1 MGYKIA
7 VAGKGG
13 TGKTTLTG
21 LLIDY
26 LVKKGEGPILAVDAD
41 ANANLNE
48 VLGVD
53 IEETIGEIREDVS
66 QRSLAGDNNFPGG
79 MLKADYLKYK
89 LNSAVSEAKGYDMIV
104 MGRSQGTGCYC
115 YVNGVLKTQI
125 DSLSGNYEYLVI
137 DNEAGMEH
145 LSRKVVQDIDTLFLI
160 SDCSRRGIQAVG
172 RIRRL
177 VDELKLN
184 VGQIFLI
191 VNRAPDGK
199 LNEGT
204 MEEINNQGL
213 ELLGVVPMDQMVYEY
228 DSSGKPLVELP
239 EDSLSKKALNDILS
253 KIQFNR

>member
-21 LLIDY
+21 LLINY
-26 LVKKGEGPILAVDAD
+26 LVKKGECPILAVDAD

-48 VLGVD
+48 VLGVEV
-53 IEETIGEIREDVS
+53 EESIGEIREDVS
-66 QRSLAGDNNFPGG
+66 QKSLAGDEFPGG
-79 MLKADYLKYK
+79 MHKADYLKYR
-89 LNSAVSEAKGYDMIV
+89 LSTAVTEGDGYDLLV
-104 MGRSQGTGCYC
+104 MGRSQGPGCYC
-115 YVNGVLKTQI
+115 YVNGVLKAQL
-125 DSLSGNYEYLVI
+125 DSLSGNYKYIII

-172 RIRRL
+172 RIRNL
-177 VDELKLN
+177 VDELKLK

-191 VNRAPDGK
+191 INRAPEGK

-204 MEEINNQGL
+204 LEEIKNQNL
-213 ELLGVVPMDQMVYEY
+213 DLIGVVPMDPLVFEY
-228 DSSGKPLVELP
+228 DSKGEPLVNLP
-239 EDSLSKKALNDILS
+239 EDDETKKALKEILL
-253 KIQFNR
+253 KIQFNK

>member
-26 LVKKGEGPILAVDAD
+26 LVKKGEEPILAVDAD

-48 VLGVD
+48 VLGEDV
-53 IEETIGEIREDVS
+53 EETIGQIREDVS
-66 QRSLAGDNNFPGG
+66 QRSLSGDKFPGG

-89 LNSAVSEAKGYDMIV
+89 LSNSITEGNGYDMIV

-115 YVNGVLKTQI
+115 YVNGVLKSQI
-125 DSLSGNYEYLVI
+125 DSLSENYKYIII

-145 LSRKVVQDIDTLFLI
+145 LSRKIVEDIDTLFLI

-177 VDELKLN
+177 VDELKLK

-191 VNRAPDGK
+191 VNRAPEGK
-199 LNEGT
+199 INSGT
-204 MEEINNQGL
+204 MEEIKNQGL
-213 ELLGVVPMDQMVYEY
+213 ELLGVVPMDSMIYEY
-228 DSSGKPLVELP
+228 DSSGKPLVEMP
-239 EDSLSKKALNDILS
+239 EDSPSKKTLHDILS
-253 KIQFNR
+253 KIQFNK

>member
-26 LVKKGEGPILAVDAD
+26 LVKKSQGPILAVDAD

-89 LNSAVSEAKGYDMIV
+89 LSAAITEAKGYDMIV

-145 LSRKVVQDIDTLFLI
+145 LSRKVVENIDTLFLI

-177 VDELKLN
+177 VDELKLK

-191 VNRAPDGK
+191 VNRAPEGK

-253 KIQFNR
+253 KIQFNK

>member
-26 LVKKGEGPILAVDAD
+26 LVKKGGGPILAVDAD

-89 LNSAVSEAKGYDMIV
+89 LSSAVTEANGYDMIV

-145 LSRKVVQDIDTLFLI
+145 LSRKVVENIDTLFLI

-177 VDELKLN
+177 VDELKLK

-191 VNRAPDGK
+191 VNRAPEGK

-239 EDSLSKKALNDILS
+239 EDSPSKKALNDILS
-253 KIQFNR
+253 KIQFNK

>member
-26 LVKKGEGPILAVDAD
+26 LVKKGKGPILAVDAD

-53 IEETIGEIREDVS
+53 IEESIGEIREDVS
-66 QRSLAGDNNFPGG
+66 QRSLDNNFPGG
-79 MLKADYLKYK
+79 MLKAEYLKYK
-89 LNSAVSEAKGYDMIV
+89 LSTAVTEGDGYDMIV

-145 LSRKVVQDIDTLFLI
+145 LSRKVVEDIDTLFLI

-177 VDELKLN
+177 VDELKLK

-191 VNRAPDGK
+191 VNRAPEGK
-199 LNEGT
+199 INEGT

-228 DSSGKPLVELP
+228 DTSGKPLVELP

-253 KIQFNR
+253 KIQFNK

>member
-53 IEETIGEIREDVS
+53 IEDTIGDIREDVS
-66 QRSLAGDNNFPGG
+66 KRSLDNNFPGG
-79 MLKADYLKYK
+79 MMKADYLKYK
-89 LNSAVSEAKGYDMIV
+89 LNTAITEGNGYDMIV

-125 DSLSGNYEYLVI
+125 DSLSGNYKHLVI

-145 LSRKVVQDIDTLFLI
+145 LSRRVVENIDTLFLI

-177 VDELKLN
+177 VDELKLS

-191 VNRAPDGK
+191 VNRAPEGK

-204 MEEINNQGL
+204 MEEIRNQGL
-213 ELLGVVPMDQMVYEY
+213 ELLGVVPMDTMVYEY

-239 EDSLSKKALNDILS
+239 EDSLSKKALHDILS
-253 KIQFNR
+253 KIQFNK

>member
-21 LLIDY
+21 LMIDY
-26 LVKKGEGPILAVDAD
+26 LLKKGEGSILAVDAD

-48 VLGVD
+48 VLGVE
-53 IEETIGEIREDVS
+53 IEDTIGEIREDVS
-66 QRSLAGDNNFPGG
+66 KRSLDDSFPAG
-79 MLKADYLKYK
+79 MMKADYLKYK
-89 LNSAVSEAKGYDMIV
+89 LSTAVTEGDGYDMIV

-125 DSLSGNYEYLVI
+125 DLLSGNYKYLVI

-145 LSRKVVQDIDTLFLI
+145 LSRKVVEDIDTLFLI

-177 VDELKLN
+177 VDELKLK

-191 VNRAPDGK
+191 VNRAPEGK

-213 ELLGVVPMDQMVYEY
+213 ELLGIVPMDPMVYEY
-228 DSSGKPLVELP
+228 DSSGKPLVQLP
-239 EDSLSKKALNDILS
+239 EDSLSKKALHDILS
-253 KIQFNR
+253 KIQFNK

>member
-53 IEETIGEIREDVS
+53 IEDTIGDIREDVS
-66 QRSLAGDNNFPGG
+66 KRSLDNNFPAG
-79 MLKADYLKYK
+79 MMKADYLKYK
-89 LNSAVSEAKGYDMIV
+89 LNTAITEGNGYDMIV

-125 DSLSGNYEYLVI
+125 DSLSGNYKHLVI

-145 LSRKVVQDIDTLFLI
+145 LSRKVVENIDTLFLI

-191 VNRAPDGK
+191 VNRAPEGK

-204 MEEINNQGL
+204 MEEIRNQGL
-213 ELLGVVPMDQMVYEY
+213 ELLGVVPMDTMVYEY

-239 EDSLSKKALNDILS
+239 EDSLSKKALHDILS
-253 KIQFNR
+253 KIQFNK

>member
-48 VLGVD
+48 VLGEDV
-53 IEETIGEIREDVS
+53 EETIGQIREEVS
-66 QRSLAGDNNFPGG
+66 QRSLSGDKFPGG

-89 LNSAVSEAKGYDMIV
+89 LSNSVTEGNGYDMIV

-115 YVNGVLKTQI
+115 YVNGVLKSQI
-125 DSLSGNYEYLVI
+125 DSLSGNYKYIII

-145 LSRKVVQDIDTLFLI
+145 LSRKIVEEVDTLFLI

-177 VDELKLN
+177 VDELKLK

-191 VNRAPDGK
+191 VNRAPDGSI
-199 LNEGT
+199 NSGT
-204 MEEINNQGL
+204 MEEIKNQGL
-213 ELLGVVPMDQMVYEY
+213 ELLGIVPMDSMVYEY
-228 DSSGKPLVELP
+228 DSSGKPLVEMP
-239 EDSLSKKALNDILS
+239 EDSPSKKALHDILS
-253 KIQFNR
+253 KIKFNK

>member
-26 LVKKGEGPILAVDAD
+26 LVKKGEEPILAVDAD

-48 VLGVD
+48 VLGVE
-53 IEETIGEIREDVS
+53 IEDTIGDIREDVS
-66 QRSLAGDNNFPGG
+66 QRSLDGDNFPGG

-89 LNSAVSEAKGYDMIV
+89 LNTAITEGNGYDMIV

-125 DSLSGNYEYLVI
+125 DSLSGNYKYLVI

-177 VDELKLN
+177 VDELELS

-204 MEEINNQGL
+204 MEEISNQKL
-213 ELLGVVPMDQMVYEY
+213 DLLGVVPMDQMVYEY

-239 EDSLSKKALNDILS
+239 EDSLSKK
-253 KIQFNR
+253 R

>member
-26 LVKKGEGPILAVDAD
+26 LVKKSEGPILAVDAD

-48 VLGVD
+48 VLGVN

-89 LNSAVSEAKGYDMIV
+89 LSAAVTEGNGYDMIV

-191 VNRAPDGK
+191 VNRAPEGK

-204 MEEINNQGL
+204 MEEINKQGL

-228 DSSGKPLVELP
+228 DTSGKPLVELP

-253 KIQFNR
+253 KIQFNK